1 MEAFLS
7 FTVLGLVTAAVYA
20 IGASGLVVTYT
31 TSGIFNFA
39 HGAIGMM
46 GAFTYWQL
54 HENWGL
60 PVVPSVLVVLL
71 VAAPLFGLFVDRV
84 IMRGLEGCSEVTKTV
99 VPVGILF
106 GLLALAPIIW
116 PPRVNRVVDPFFTGD
131 TVDVGSVAV
140 SGHQLVVIGVAVLVA
155 VGLRLFLYGT
165 RSGVAMRAVVADRS
179 LVQLNGGRPG
189 WASANSWALGCSLAA
204 LAGILVAEKLGL
216 EVFTLTL
223 LVVNAYAAA
232 IVGRLTS
239 LSWTFVGAI
248 VLGLAQSYAV
258 GYLPS
263 NPTWLPEGVDLTT
276 TLRLAIPVIML
287 FIVLLL
293 LPQAPLRAHGLVRSR
308 ERVGRPAMP
317 LAVGGAVGLVLATVV
332 VSGFL
337 SNASI
342 VSWSKGFAFGLVM
355 LSLVP
360 LTGYGGQISL
370 AQMSFAGLGAFAI
383 GIWGDGGNPLGL
395 VAAFLLAA
403 AVGALVALPALRLR
417 GIYLALS
424 TLAFAVFMDR
434 VVFVQDRMFPGGSR
448 PVDRPAFF
456 GIEFTTARSYMI
468 LMAIV
473 FGLVG
478 ICVAWLRLGPFGRRL
493 MAMKDS
499 PAACATLGVNLTVA
513 KLQVFALSAGIA
525 GIGGA
530 LLAGLQNTATVS
542 TFDTLQSLPILLMA
556 VAGGIGMVSGALC
569 GGFLYAS
576 FPIVADAIPSL
587 ANLLKVAPGLI
598 GISLGRNPN
607 GIASEFAAAGRKLQA
622 RVRGDG
628 EARGAAPARGEDRP
642 RLIEPV
648 LDAERLGI
656 DQPLADLDL
665 TRVDAALA
673 LDGELDPR
681 ARAAGSGGHGARA
694 GEERVPVRSAESGS
708 TR

>member
-1 MEAFLS
+1 VEAFLS
-7 FTVLGLVTAAVYA
+7 YTVLGLVTAAVYA

-46 GAFTYWQL
+46 GAFAYWQL
-54 HENWGL
+54 HESWDL
-60 PVVPSVLVVLL
+60 PAVPSALIVLL
-71 VAAPLFGLFVDRV
+71 VLAPLFGVIIDRV
-84 IMRGLEGCSEVTKTV
+84 IMRGLQGTSEVTRTV
-99 VPVGILF
+99 VPVGLLF

-116 PPRVNRVVDPFFTGD
+116 PPNVNRVVVPFFPGD
-131 TVDVGSVAV
+131 SVDVGAV
-140 SGHQLVVIGVAVLVA
+140 TVSWHQLVVIVVAVVVA
-155 VGLRLFLYGT
+155 IGLRAFLYGT
-165 RSGVAMRAVVADRS
+165 RSGLAMRAVVADRA

-189 WASANSWALGCSLAA
+189 RASATSWALGCSLAA

-216 EVFTLTL
+216 EVFALTL
-223 LVVNAYAAA
+223 LVINAYAAA

-239 LSWTFVGAI
+239 LSMTFVGAI
-248 VLGLAQSYAV
+248 ILGLGQSYAV
-258 GYLPS
+258 GYLPA
-263 NPTWLPEGVDLTT
+263 NPSWLPEGVDLTT
-276 TLRLAIPVIML
+276 TLRLALPVIML
-287 FIVLLL
+287 FVVLLI

-308 ERVGRPAMP
+308 ETVSRPH
-317 LAVGGAVGLVLATVV
+317 LGWAVGGAVGLVVATAV

-342 VSWSKGFAFGLVM
+342 VSWSKGFAFGLIM

-370 AQMSFAGLGAFAI
+370 AQMSFAGIGAFAI
-383 GIWGDGGNPLGL
+383 GSWGGGGNPFGL
-395 VAAFLLAA
+395 VAAFVLAA

-434 VVFVQDRMFPGGSR
+434 VVFVQERVFPGGSR
-448 PVDRPAFF
+448 PVDRPELF
-456 GIEFTTARSYMI
+456 GLEFTTPRSYMI
-468 LMAIV
+468 LLAAV

-478 ICVAWLRLGPFGRRL
+478 IAVVWLRLGPFGRRL

-499 PAACATLGVNLTVA
+499 PAACATLGVNLTVT

-525 GIGGA
+525 GVGGA
-530 LLAGLQNTATVS
+530 LFAGLQNTATVS
-542 TFDTLQSLPILLMA
+542 SFDTLQSLPILLMA
-556 VAGGIGMVSGALC
+556 VAGGIGLVSGALV

-576 FPIVADAIPSL
+576 FPIVAEAIPSL

-607 GIASEFAAAGRKLQA
+607 GIASELAAAGRKLRERRA
-622 RVRGDG
+622 PGD
-628 EARGAAPARGEDRP
+628 EPATEPVPSAADRHP
-642 RLIEPV
+642 RLVEPV
-648 LDAERLGI
+648 LDAERLGLEV
-656 DQPLADLDL
+656 PLSTLDL
-665 TRVDAALA
+665 ARVDAALA

-681 ARAAGSGGHGARA
+681 ARAAGSGGPVGAA
-694 GEERVPVRSAESGS
+694 GGLAR
-708 TR
+708 